1 MYESYNQVSLLKRA
15 EKAVKTSIKMY
26 DAWVVDNWDYTLE
39 VPFEEEYDMY
49 STHLSVNVEIYQKT
63 DKKVRK
69 DWRIID
75 PL

>member
-49 STHLSVNVEIYQKT
+49 LPS
-63 DKKVRK
+63 
-69 DWRIID
+69 
-75 PL
+75 